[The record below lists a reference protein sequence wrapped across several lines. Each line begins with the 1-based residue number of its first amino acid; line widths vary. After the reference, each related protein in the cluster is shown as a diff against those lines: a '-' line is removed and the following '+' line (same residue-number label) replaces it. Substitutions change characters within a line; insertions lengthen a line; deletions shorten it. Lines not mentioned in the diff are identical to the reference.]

1 MPHGPVRPNLHRLG
15 ARVRWIFRHPVA
27 RVAVTLLALGIFVHS
42 VNLGAAVAQ
51 FGRLQGP
58 WAMLALVLTA
68 LAVLGSVLEWGLLLR
83 GAGGRVGWHY
93 LGNWYM
99 KGLFINQVVP
109 AGVGSDAARAVQVGR
124 RVGIAPV
131 IASLV
136 GSRMAGMLGMA
147 FWGLAGAVVLNTG
160 FRTNDVVG
168 FAVFSG
174 LMLVTWGLALVAGP
188 LLARIR
194 GDVRTDKSWRT
205 HELTEHLASFLG
217 ALGRYRGAPRALVLT
232 ILAATIG
239 WGVNLLSLEAFSRA
253 LGHDISWGV
262 FALALPIALLV
273 TFIPI
278 SANGIGLREG
288 VLVFLLVLFHVPVV
302 IATAMA
308 LFIDLQMLPFA
319 AFGGI
324 VHLGEITVQRAHR
337 RLFQVG
343 RLDGSL
349 RVLYPALRW
358 LVAPEAISDLTRS

>member
-1 MPHGPVRPNLHRLG
+1 MSQGVRRPTWRRLMAHLHWFVG
-15 ARVRWIFRHPVA
+15 HPAV
-27 RVAVTLLALGIFVHS
+27 RVAITLVALGVFVHS

-58 WAMLALVLTA
+58 WALLAFVITA
-68 LAVLGSVLEWGLLLR
+68 LAVLGSILEWGLLLR

-109 AGVGSDAARAVQVGR
+109 AGVGSDAARAIQVGR
-124 RVGIAPV
+124 RVGLAPV
-131 IASLV
+131 LASLV

-168 FAVFSG
+168 FAAFTA
-174 LMLVTWGLALVAGP
+174 LMLVTWGMALVAAP
-188 LLARIR
+188 LLARMR
-194 GDVRTDKSWRT
+194 GDDRTVKSWRT
-205 HELTEHLASFLG
+205 HQLTEHFASFLG
-217 ALGRYRGAPRALVLT
+217 SMGRYRGAPRALVLA
-232 ILAATIG
+232 ILAASIG
-239 WGVNLLSLEAFSRA
+239 WGLNLLSLEAFSRA
-253 LGHDISWGV
+253 LGHDVSWGV

-278 SANGIGLREG
+278 SANGVGIREG

-319 AFGGI
+319 AFGGV
-324 VHLGEITVQRAHR
+324 VHLGEVTVQRAQR
-337 RLFQVG
+337 SLVQAGRVG
-343 RLDGSL
+343 RGL
-349 RVLYPALRW
+349 RILYPVLRW
-358 LVAPEAISDLTRS
+358 VVAPEAISDLTRS